1 MTPNVQFKNILV
13 PTDFSDAAE
22 LAFAHALKL
31 AVAANAALD
40 IFHVEPE
47 NDQADWRWG
56 PKVAATLARWGVLP
70 DGVGP
75 DELERRGIQARR
87 SSASGSSATDAILA
101 ELAKTHADLVVMA
114 THGRTGVQ
122 AWLQP
127 SVTAPVAG
135 KGIVPV
141 LLLPP
146 GVAGFVD
153 PITGASRLRRILVPI
168 DHRPHPAPGF
178 DAAALMGRLVGAS
191 DLSLATLHYGRHHP
205 EVDLMTVEPDWHV
218 AHWTLDGPSVEGIL
232 ETARTWEAD
241 LIVMVTEGR
250 RGWVDTLRGSTMERV
265 LDQARTP
272 VLVVP
277 SEWGNTLPPPGDV

>member
-1 MTPNVQFKNILV
+1 MDTPTIRSILV

-31 AVAANAALD
+31 AVAFHAELD
-40 IFHVEPE
+40 VFHVEPE

-56 PKVAATLARWGVLP
+56 PKVVATLTRWGLLP
-70 DGVGP
+70 PGSGP
-75 DELERRGIQARR
+75 EALAARGIRARR
-87 SSASGSSATDAILA
+87 STTAGVEPHEAILA
-101 ELAKTHADLVVMA
+101 ELAQTHADLVVMA

-127 SVTAPVAG
+127 SVTSPVALRG
-135 KGIVPV
+135 VVPV

-146 GVAGFVD
+146 GVDGFVD
-153 PITGASRLRRILVPI
+153 PTTGDTHLRRILLPI

-178 DAAALMGRLVGAS
+178 DAAALFGRELGGR
-191 DLSLATLHYGRHHP
+191 DLAVSTLHYGRHHP
-205 EVDLMTVEPDWHV
+205 ETDLMTVEPGWHI

-241 LIVMVTEGR
+241 LVICVTEGR
-250 RGWVDTLRGSTMERV
+250 RNWVDAVRGSTVER
-265 LDQARTP
+265 LIWDARTP
-272 VLVVP
+272 LLVVP
-277 SEWGNTLPPPGDV
+277 AEWGTSTPPAG